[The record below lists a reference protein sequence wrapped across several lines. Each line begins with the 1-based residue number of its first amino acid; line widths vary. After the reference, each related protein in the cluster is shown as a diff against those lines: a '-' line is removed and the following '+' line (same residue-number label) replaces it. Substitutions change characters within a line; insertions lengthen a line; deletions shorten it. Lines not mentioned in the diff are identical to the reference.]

1 MPSANDS
8 PHIPPHRGRGGV
20 FITKGARVAI
30 PAGGLRI
37 GFSGGKLDASVTL
50 HVGLNMPPIWAELAV
65 DHLTRAQT
73 AREAVLVAWGGT
85 DDAVLGAALIDEF
98 TASMQAIVAAGIA
111 IDACFAA
118 VRGYAALPDALVQ
131 TWQRN
136 RTARYKQVAEVLR
149 RAFPLKP
156 RHAVGV
162 RAAIREI
169 YRFRDWAV
177 HPPAEARAPAHHPDL
192 HMDTEWRFVAF
203 SLPNDRELVRA
214 SLSLLWQAANRTDVP
229 SASLRDDCRGLR
241 SLLDPSVTQ
250 WETRFGPLTAQ
261 PKPRSGGAA

>member
-177 HPPAEARAPAHHPDL
+177 HHGRQTTGRMSRAPVYEMTAGV
-192 HMDTEWRFVAF
+192 FVLCLTTA
-203 SLPNDRELVRA
+203 SRSGRRA
-214 SLSLLWQAANRTDVP
+214 SVP
-229 SASLRDDCRGLR
+229 
-241 SLLDPSVTQ
+241 
-250 WETRFGPLTAQ
+250 
-261 PKPRSGGAA
+261 